1 MNTATLKPSFTLP
14 AFLKGSTKPSAKHA
28 FDISP
33 RIRAIVMIA
42 GTSMTLAVIYAL
54 IRGLTGIAPDHM
66 GTRDLAVTIHV
77 ATVLP
82 AIPLGGY
89 LLLAPKGTKW
99 HKKLG
104 KLWVALMLATALSA
118 VFINYGGGLDF
129 AIGPIHI
136 FVPMT
141 LWASYKLV
149 ATARRGDMKGHKKEI
164 LSLYLGA
171 LMIPGI
177 ASIAIPG
184 RLMNV
189 WLFG

>member
-14 AFLKGSTKPSAKHA
+14 QFLKGPANPS

-33 RIRAIVMIA
+33 RTRAVVAAAAVGM
-42 GTSMTLAVIYAL
+42 SLAVLFAL
-54 IRGLTGIAPDHM
+54 FRGLTGIAPSHPNA
-66 GTRDLAVTIHV
+66 REWAIVLHV
-77 ATVLP
+77 STVLP

-99 HKKLG
+99 HKQLG
-104 KLWVALMLATALSA
+104 KVWVALMVTTAISA
-118 VFINYGGGLDF
+118 CFIKWGGGLDF
-129 AIGPIHI
+129 HIGPIHL

-141 LWASYKLV
+141 LWASYKLI

-177 ASIAIPG
+177 VSMALPG

-189 WLFG
+189 WLFW

>member
-1 MNTATLKPSFTLP
+1 MTATTFKSFANLSLTQLFKAPEKPS
-14 AFLKGSTKPSAKHA
+14 

-33 RIRAIVMIA
+33 RLRAIVMIA
-42 GTSMTLAVIYAL
+42 ATSMTLAAIYAL
-54 IRGLTGIAPDHM
+54 IRGFAGFAPDH
-66 GTRDLAVTIHV
+66 GHTRDMAVVIHV

-82 AIPLGGY
+82 AVPLGGY

-99 HKKLG
+99 HKLLG
-104 KLWVALMLATALSA
+104 KVWVALMLITALSA
-118 VFINYGGGLDF
+118 CFIKYGGGLDF
-129 AIGPIHI
+129 HISPIHI
-136 FVPMT
+136 FVPLTFM
-141 LWASYKLV
+141 ASYKLV

-177 ASIAIPG
+177 VSMAWPG

-189 WLFG
+189 WLFW

>member
-1 MNTATLKPSFTLP
+1 MLSLAQNLMLPFVGNGNAKP
-14 AFLKGSTKPSAKHA
+14 A

-33 RIRAIVMIA
+33 RLQAIVA
-42 GTSMTLAVIYAL
+42 LAATTMTLAAFYAVS
-54 IRGLTGIAPDHM
+54 RGLLGFAPDHEA
-66 GTRDLAVTIHV
+66 TRHVAVVIHV

-82 AIPLGGY
+82 AIPLGGF
-89 LLLAPKGTKW
+89 LLLAPKGTPM
-99 HKKLG
+99 HKQLG
-104 KLWVALMLATALSA
+104 KLWVVLMVTTALSA
-118 VFINYGGGLDF
+118 IFIKTSGSF
-129 AIGPIHI
+129 SFIHI
-136 FVPMT
+136 FIPMT
-141 LWASYKLV
+141 LWSSYKLI

-177 ASIAIPG
+177 VSMAMPG